1 MSLLR
6 SQMRTLVQGNTSRT
20 DKDTLINSYMT
31 LAVDEIG
38 RRHSF
43 QEQESEITLTL
54 NDGDG
59 SVVLPTGTQVLKELR
74 YVDGTSSVP
83 VSIRP
88 KTVIVKLFPSISS
101 LTNGRTAYAYV
112 EGDTLYVIPPMS
124 GTHTLVATV
133 VSQLDALDDDNDT
146 LQVDGLENAVI
157 SYATWKLFASLQ
169 QYADATYWEQQFEK
183 DFAKAIANDTEKPG
197 VEYDLQEYPEM
208 AVQLIPPYLDPFY
221 GFGKKGW

>member
-1 MSLLR
+1 MSLTRL
-6 SQMRTLVQGNTSRT
+6 QMRTLIQGNTSRT
-20 DKDTLINSYMT
+20 DKDTLINSHMT

-54 NDGDG
+54 NDGDL
-59 SVVLPTGTQVLKELR
+59 SIALPAGTQVIKELR
-74 YVDGTSSVP
+74 YVDGTNSVP

-88 KTVIVKLFPSISS
+88 KTVIVKLFPTISTLS
-101 LTNGRTAYAYV
+101 FGRTAYAYV
-112 EGDTLYVIPPMS
+112 ENDVLYVIPGMS
-124 GTHTLVATV
+124 GTHTLKATV
-133 VSQLDALDDDNDT
+133 VSQLNVLDDDNDT
-146 LQVDGLENAVI
+146 LQVSGLENTVI

-169 QYADATYWEQQFEK
+169 QYADASYWEQQFEK
-183 DFAKAIANDTEKPG
+183 DFAKAIANDMDKPG